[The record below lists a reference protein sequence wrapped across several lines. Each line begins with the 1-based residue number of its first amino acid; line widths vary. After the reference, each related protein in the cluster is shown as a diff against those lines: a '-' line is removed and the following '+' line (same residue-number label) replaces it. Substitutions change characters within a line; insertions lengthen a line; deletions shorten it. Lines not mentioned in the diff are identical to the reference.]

1 MFSDKIINFNFY
13 LILLFPIALITGP
26 LISDSIVV
34 LSSLLYCY
42 YFKFYHLK
50 IFKNKLILILIL
62 LWIASI
68 ISSIFSDDIFFSIK
82 SSLFYIRVII
92 FSLVVYLILNIK
104 EKKLS
109 KIFNILLFIFLVLF
123 IDSIFQRFFGYNLIG
138 IPLSD
143 NVRVSSFFGDEL
155 ILGSYL
161 VKLYPILI
169 ALLYL
174 IKSKRFFLYFS
185 LISIITFI
193 SVFLSAEKTALA
205 IFSIEFFILNFL
217 INKKLKIK
225 ILLFFTLILLFF
237 FMFFSFPVIKNR
249 IYNQLVL
256 NSENFKHIYTRTH
269 SDHYIAGYK
278 IFIDYPIIG
287 IGPKMFRNFCNK
299 PEYIVSE
306 VSCSTHPHNYS
317 IQLLAE
323 TGLLG
328 FMVFFLFYLILLN
341 NFGKLILQNKN
352 NKYKFPVY
360 CLLLLNLINFM
371 PLFPSGNFYNNWVS
385 IFYSFGL
392 GIYLYFNEKYEENI

>member
-1 MFSDKIINFNFY
+1 MFCDKIINFNFY
-13 LILLFPIALITGP
+13 LILFFPIALITGP
-26 LISDSIVV
+26 LISDFIVV
-34 LSSLLYCY
+34 LSSLLFCY

-50 IFKNKLILILIL
+50 IFENKLILILIL

-92 FSLVVYLILNIK
+92 FSLVVYLILKVK
-104 EKKLS
+104 EKKLP
-109 KIFNILLFIFLVLF
+109 KVFNILLFIFLVLF

-138 IPLSD
+138 LPLLD
-143 NVRVSSFFGDEL
+143 NVRISSFFGDEL

-174 IKSKRFFLYFS
+174 IKSKKFFLYFS

-193 SVFLSAEKTALA
+193 SVFLSAEKAALV
-205 IFSIEFFILNFL
+205 IFIIEFVSLIFL
-217 INKKLKIK
+217 INKNFKIK
-225 ILLFFTLILLFF
+225 FLFIFSMILLFF
-237 FMFFSFPVIKNR
+237 FMFFSFPKIKTR
-249 IYNQLVL
+249 IYDQLIS
-256 NSENFKHIYTRTH
+256 NSENFKYIYSRVHTE
-269 SDHYIAGYK
+269 HYISGYK
-278 IFIDYPIIG
+278 MFTDYPSIG
-287 IGPKMFRNFCNK
+287 IGPKMYRKFCSK
-299 PEYIVSE
+299 PEYISE
-306 VSCSTHPHNYS
+306 FSCATHPHNYS

-328 FMVFFLFYLILLN
+328 FSLFICFYSILLK
-341 NFGKLILQNKN
+341 NFVKLILQNKT
-352 NKYKFPVY
+352 NKYKFPLY
-360 CLLLLNLINFM
+360 SLLLLNLINFM

-385 IFYSFGL
+385 IFYSFSF